1 MRPQEKVI
9 DVSYSTTRRQL
20 LRNFAA
26 TGALIA
32 GGLLAAPAL
41 AQDAVPGGTLI
52 YLEKQAHTSL
62 YPPAAGFYPNAGLL
76 NQITDKLTY
85 QNPETLEIEP
95 WIARSWEINADATEY
110 VFHLREGVTFSDGTP
125 LDAAAVAANY
135 DIFGLGNADLKLTVS
150 EAISNYD
157 HSEIIDPLTVKLVF
171 NAPAPGFLQ
180 ATATPTSGLVS
191 PATLARPVD
200 ELGQAPNIVGSG
212 PFVVA
217 SEVLGT
223 EIQLVA
229 REDYAW
235 GPASLEHQ
243 GRAYLDGISILTVPE
258 DGVRIGALLSGQGDF
273 IRQVHAYDEAQ
284 VNAAGYTVYGA
295 QTRGTTHAV
304 AFRPS
309 NPLVAELKVRQA
321 LLHATNAQE
330 IIDTLYSDNY
340 PRARSPLSSVSA
352 GFIDLGDRLTFD
364 TALANSLLDEAGWV
378 AGADGIREK
387 DGRRLSLGVY
397 ESLNYARSKETLQL
411 LAQQWKA
418 VGAELNLLA
427 GEAATRTA
435 DDLDPLKTPLVP
447 TKVERA
453 DPDVLKSQYY
463 PTTRDQL
470 RQVGGRGVD
479 TTFID
484 EELNAILD
492 SIASE
497 PDAQKRLEHTAE
509 AQRHLIEQAY
519 VIPFFEEPQS
529 FAGAPYVKGI
539 AFEAVGRPVFYSTW
553 LDR

>member
-1 MRPQEKVI
+1 MQ
-9 DVSYSTTRRQL
+9 YLTRRRRL
-20 LRNFAA
+20 LQIIGV
-26 TGALIA
+26 TGAAVAA
-32 GGLLAAPAL
+32 GVWAGPVL
-41 AQDAVPGGTLI
+41 AQDAVSGGTLI
-52 YLEKQAHTSL
+52 YLEKQGHTSL

-95 WIARSWEINADATEY
+95 WIAESWEVNADATEY
-110 VFHLREGVTFSDGTP
+110 TFRIREGVTFSDGSP

-135 DIFGLGNADLKLTVS
+135 DAFGLGNSALKYTVS
-150 EAISNYD
+150 EAINNYGR
-157 HSEIIDPLTVKLVF
+157 SEVVDAQTVKF
-171 NAPAPGFLQ
+171 YFTAPSPGFLQ

-191 PATLARPVD
+191 PATLSRPVD
-200 ELGQAPNIVGSG
+200 ELGLAPNIIGSG
-212 PFVVA
+212 PFVVE

-223 EIQLVA
+223 EVQLVA

-235 GPASLEHQ
+235 GPVELEHQ

-273 IRQVHAYDEAQ
+273 IRQVHAYDEPQ
-284 VNAAGYTVYGA
+284 VNGAGYTVYGA

-309 NPLVAELKVRQA
+309 NPLVADLRVRQA

-330 IIDTLYSDNY
+330 IIDTLYSENY
-340 PRARSPLSSVSA
+340 PKARSPLSSVSA
-352 GFIDLGDRLTFD
+352 GFVDLSDQLTFD
-364 TALANSLLDEAGWV
+364 PERSIALLEEAGWQ

-387 DGRRLSLGVY
+387 DGQRLSLGVY

-418 VGAELNLLA
+418 VGVELTLLA
-427 GEAATRTA
+427 GEAATRTQ
-435 DDLDPLKTPLVP
+435 DDFDPLKTPLVP

-470 RQVGGRGVD
+470 RQIGGRAENSSFVD
-479 TTFID
+479 D
-484 EELNAILD
+484 ELNAILD
-492 SIASE
+492 RIASE
-497 PDAQKRLEHTAE
+497 PDAQKRLEHVGD

-529 FAGAPYVKGI
+529 FAGAPYVKGV